1 MMVICI
7 MMFITW
13 KTEKE
18 DVSEWGYVTVADL
31 GIIGPYLAENY
42 YTFIR
47 KNSFV
52 SVADKILK
60 MDRKSGSE

>member
-18 DVSEWGYVTVADL
+18 GVSEWRYVTVADL

-42 YTFIR
+42 FTFIR